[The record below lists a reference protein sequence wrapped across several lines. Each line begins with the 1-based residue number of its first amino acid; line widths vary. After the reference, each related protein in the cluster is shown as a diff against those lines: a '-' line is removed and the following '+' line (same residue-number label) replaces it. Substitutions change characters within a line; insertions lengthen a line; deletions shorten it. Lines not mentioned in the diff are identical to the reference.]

1 MAQKAEEAGSLSKS
15 RPYAVWV
22 SVQLEGS
29 SGCAAAKPHVLVL
42 RGNGSKQQYSALGSA
57 QHQRALK

>member
-22 SVQLEGS
+22 SVQLERC
-29 SGCAAAKPHVLVL
+29 SGCAQQPNPVLVL
-42 RGNGSKQQYSALGSA
+42 RDNGSKQQYSTLGSA